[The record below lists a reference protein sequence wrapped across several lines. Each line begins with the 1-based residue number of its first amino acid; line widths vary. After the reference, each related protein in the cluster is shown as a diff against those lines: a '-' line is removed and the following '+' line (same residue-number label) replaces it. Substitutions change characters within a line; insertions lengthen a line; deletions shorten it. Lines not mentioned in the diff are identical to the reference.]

1 MTLCQPEPSTLLEE
15 LCKQVTNTHA
25 TSHSDEVGT
34 HTLACLTAQW
44 AEHYLGLAA
53 RLGDA
58 LAILGVVRAHTMHL
72 V

>member
-1 MTLCQPEPSTLLEE
+1 MKSFAS
-15 LCKQVTNTHA
+15 KVTNTHA

>member
-1 MTLCQPEPSTLLEE
+1 MLHPILMKLA
-15 LCKQVTNTHA
+15 H
-25 TSHSDEVGT
+25 T